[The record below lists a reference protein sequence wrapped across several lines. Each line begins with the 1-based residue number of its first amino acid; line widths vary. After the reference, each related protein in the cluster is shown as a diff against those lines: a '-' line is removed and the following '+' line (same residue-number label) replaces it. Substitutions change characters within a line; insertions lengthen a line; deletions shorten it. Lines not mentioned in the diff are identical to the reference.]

1 MTAPELEIPAGFFD
15 EIAAMLD
22 TETAEE
28 ISDAVITVC
37 TRRGILYPELDE
49 DPADEL
55 RTEQIREVFGL
66 LGAVTAAVSDG
77 TIVPSLVFPDEE
89 LDPRL
94 AALWSGF
101 VSDAV
106 DPQSAAGVEQMIRTG
121 DPVNDSLHCGQ
132 LTTGGAHV

>member
-1 MTAPELEIPAGFFD
+1 MTAPELEIPEGFFD

-37 TRRGILYPELDE
+37 TRRGILHPELDE

-55 RTEQIREVFGL
+55 RTEQIREVFTL

-77 TIVPSLVFPDEE
+77 TIIPNLVFPDED
-89 LDPRL
+89 LDPAL
-94 AALWSGF
+94 ATLWSGF
-101 VSDAV
+101 VNAAM
-106 DPQSAAGVEQMIRTG
+106 DPQSAADVGRMIRTG
-121 DPVNDSLHCGQ
+121 EPAAPAED
-132 LTTGGAHV
+132 

>member
-1 MTAPELEIPAGFFD
+1 MTAPELEVPEGFFE

-37 TRRGILYPELDE
+37 TRRGILHPELDE

-55 RTEQIREVFGL
+55 RTEQIREVFTL

-77 TIVPSLVFPDEE
+77 TIIPSLVFPDED
-89 LDPRL
+89 LNPAL
-94 AALWSGF
+94 AALWDGF
-101 VSDAV
+101 VGDAADPAAADAV
-106 DPQSAAGVEQMIRTG
+106 AQMVETGRTAA
-121 DPVNDSLHCGQ
+121 DSEI
-132 LTTGGAHV
+132 

>member
-1 MTAPELEIPAGFFD
+1 MTAPELEIPEGFFD

-37 TRRGILYPELDE
+37 TRRGILHPELDE
-49 DPADEL
+49 DPTDEL

-66 LGAVTAAVSDG
+66 LGAVTTAVSDG
-77 TIVPSLVFPDEE
+77 TIVPSLVFPDENP
-89 LDPRL
+89 DPAL

-101 VSDAV
+101 VNTAV
-106 DPQSAAGVEQMIRTG
+106 DPQSAEDVEQMIRTG
-121 DPVNDSLHCGQ
+121 EPIA
-132 LTTGGAHV
+132 GAPE

>member
-1 MTAPELEIPAGFFD
+1 MTAPELEIPEGFFD

-37 TRRGILYPELDE
+37 TRRGILHPELDE

-55 RTEQIREVFGL
+55 RTEQIREVFTL

-77 TIVPSLVFPDEE
+77 TIIPNLVFPDEE
-89 LDPRL
+89 LDSAL

-101 VSDAV
+101 VSAAM
-106 DPQSAAGVEQMIRTG
+106 DPQSAADVGRMIRTG
-121 DPVNDSLHCGQ
+121 EPAAPAED
-132 LTTGGAHV
+132 